1 MCLLLPCALLLSI
14 DIDILSL
21 IGLYVRKSKSN
32 AALYT
37 VHRLDA
43 LEREQEEYVE
53 RLRTQVLPTPP
64 EPIGIAGRTDD
75 GKDNA
80 PEPPLVDLTA
90 LPATPLFWDKHRE
103 TVNRLRDARE
113 GRDTYRLPPVNTGRV
128 STGTRMSTGTGR
140 MSLDSMESATSS
152 FSLDSPT
159 SRTG

>member
-1 MCLLLPCALLLSI
+1 VENENPGKLTDPKTDGLSASCASI
-14 DIDILSL
+14 ATTFDILSL
-21 IGLYVRKSKSN
+21 FVMYAPLNLTPFVC
-32 AALYT
+32 T

-43 LEREQEEYVE
+43 LEREQEEFVE
-53 RLRTQVLPTPP
+53 QVRSQVLPTPP

-103 TVNRLRDARE
+103 AVKRLHDARE
-113 GRDTYRLPPVNTGRV
+113 GRNTYRPPSVY
-128 STGTRMSTGTGR
+128 TGR
-140 MSLDSMESATSS
+140 MSVESMESATSS
-152 FSLDSPT
+152 FCLDTPT

>member
-1 MCLLLPCALLLSI
+1 MSASSGRI
-14 DIDILSL
+14 ATINILSL
-21 IGLYVRKSKSN
+21 FALHVPSN
-32 AALYT
+32 LTPFVCT

-43 LEREQEEYVE
+43 LEREQEEFVE

-113 GRDTYRLPPVNTGRV
+113 GRDTYRLPSVNQTVNTGRV

-140 MSLDSMESATSS
+140 MSLESMDSATSS

>member
-1 MCLLLPCALLLSI
+1 MCLLLPCALLLST
-14 DIDILSL
+14 IDILSL
-21 IGLYVRKSKSN
+21 FVLYSPLN
-32 AALYT
+32 LTPFLYT

-43 LEREQEEYVE
+43 LEREQEEFVE

-64 EPIGIAGRTDD
+64 EPIGIAGRTDDD

-113 GRDTYRLPPVNTGRV
+113 GRDTYPLPPVN
-128 STGTRMSTGTGR
+128 TGTRMSTGTGR
-140 MSLDSMESATSS
+140 MSLESMESATSS